1 MSDWR
6 GGLPEM
12 TGEIAMVREVHVTD
26 ARSLFAMLTTEEV
39 ARFISSPPSSVSGFE
54 RFITAMRQRRRE
66 GRCACFAVH
75 PTGLELAV
83 GVIQVRQVAPHFE
96 IAEWGFAIGA
106 PFWGSG
112 LFPDAAALVMD
123 FTFRTLGVHRLE
135 ARAAVVNARGNR
147 ALRNI
152 GATCE
157 GILRRSFR
165 KNGHALDQNLW
176 AVLDS
181 DYLAR
186 D

>member
-1 MSDWR
+1 
-6 GGLPEM
+6 M

-123 FTFRTLGVHRLE
+123 FTFRTLAVHRLE